1 MAWLIDTSVFI
12 ELDRRGAPLHELAAS
27 IPVEPAAL
35 ASITVSELLVGA
47 HRAAT
52 ARQRSQRLDYV
63 ESILSQMPV
72 LPFDVDSAKTH
83 ARLFSEL
90 RAVGQSI
97 GSNDLIIAATALTH
111 GYAVLTHNLRHFERV
126 PGLAVQQPRLRG

>member
-1 MAWLIDTSVFI
+1 MAWLIDTTVFI
-12 ELDRRGAPLHELAAS
+12 ELDRRGAPLHELAAA

-35 ASITVSELLVGA
+35 AAITVSELLVGV

-52 ARQRSQRLDYV
+52 ARQRSRRLDYV

-83 ARLFSEL
+83 ARLFVEL
-90 RAVGQSI
+90 RAAGQSI

-126 PGLAVQQPRLRG
+126 PGLAVQQPRWRQ